1 MEKVLSSHVG
11 LKINEWYYHIQRF
24 NVPDAEAYK
33 EEIKSMLDHM
43 EENQDLLLYFSL
55 MEFRHKLM
63 LDYLNPL
70 ENGKER
76 ANFKEL
82 AMKIKRDQE
91 KLTGLLEYYFNFFYG
106 MYEFEN
112 YEYLNAITFYKR
124 AEKKL
129 SLVSDDIE
137 RAEFN
142 YKMAEIYYHMKQTH
156 MSMHHIA
163 QAIECYR
170 EKDTYTVREIQCS
183 FVIGLNYIDMGC
195 PEKAIP
201 HFQHA
206 LEKAADNS
214 TKRLKGS
221 ALYNLGLS
229 YFHNNNLSMAIKYFN
244 ESIHSFKEQG
254 YEHLNK
260 ILDPLVMLTKSYF
273 KDNQSDLGLY
283 ALNYGIE
290 LAEKLKDDIFI
301 NTFIMLKSLYID
313 NNVNRI
319 TESMAYLESKSF
331 FANLEDLAKDAAKHY
346 NKAGDIER
354 SNEFYEKILYFQHQI
369 KRGDCLYEI

>member
-163 QAIECYR
+163 QAIQCYR

-206 LEKAADNS
+206 LEKAADTS

>member
-1 MEKVLSSHVG
+1 MERVLSSHVG

-33 EEIKSMLDHM
+33 EEIKSMLDYM

-76 ANFKEL
+76 ANFRAL

-91 KLTGLLEYYFNFFYG
+91 KLAGLLDYYFNFFYG

-156 MSMHHIA
+156 LSMHHIA

-183 FVIGLNYIDMGC
+183 FVIGLNYLDMGC
-195 PEKAIP
+195 PEKAMP
-201 HFQHA
+201 HFEHA

-214 TKRLKGS
+214 SRRLKGS

-229 YFHNNNLSMAIKYFN
+229 YFYRNELTQAIKHFN
-244 ESIHSFKEQG
+244 ASIQAFKEQG
-254 YEHLNK
+254 YEHLNR
-260 ILDPLVMLTKSYF
+260 ILDPLIMLSKAYF
-273 KDNQSDLGLY
+273 KNRDKDLGMY
-283 ALNYGIE
+283 ALNNGIE
-290 LAEKLKDDIFI
+290 LSERLKDNVLLPMFK
-301 NTFIMLKSLYID
+301 FLKSLYVENDFEQSKKILD
-313 NNVNRI
+313 LLETR
-319 TESMAYLESKSF
+319 SMYAD
-331 FANLEDLAKDAAKHY
+331 LEDLAKDAAKYY
-346 NKAGDIER
+346 NEVGDKDKAMF
-354 SNEFYEKILYFQHQI
+354 FYEKILYFQDQI

>member
-76 ANFKEL
+76 ANFREL

-229 YFHNNNLSMAIKYFN
+229 YFHNNDLSTAIKYFN

-273 KDNQSDLGLY
+273 KNDQRALGLY
-283 ALNYGIE
+283 ALNYGLE

-301 NTFIMLKSLYID
+301 NTFVMLRSLYID
-313 NNVNRI
+313 NNENRI
-319 TESMAYLESKSF
+319 KESMAYLESKSF
-331 FANLEDLAKDAAKHY
+331 FANLEDLAKDTVKHY

>member
-1 MEKVLSSHVG
+1 
-11 LKINEWYYHIQRF
+11 
-24 NVPDAEAYK
+24 
-33 EEIKSMLDHM
+33 
-43 EENQDLLLYFSL
+43 
-55 MEFRHKLM
+55 
-63 LDYLNPL
+63 
-70 ENGKER
+70 
-76 ANFKEL
+76 
-82 AMKIKRDQE
+82 
-91 KLTGLLEYYFNFFYG
+91 
-106 MYEFEN
+106 
-112 YEYLNAITFYKR
+112 
-124 AEKKL
+124 
-129 SLVSDDIE
+129 
-137 RAEFN
+137 
-142 YKMAEIYYHMKQTH
+142 MKQTH

-206 LEKAADNS
+206 LQKAADNS

-229 YFHNNNLSMAIKYFN
+229 YFHNNDLSTAIKYFN

-273 KDNQSDLGLY
+273 KNEQSDLGLY

-301 NTFIMLKSLYID
+301 NTFVMLRSLYID

-319 TESMAYLESKSF
+319 AESMAYLESKSL
-331 FANLEDLAKDAAKHY
+331 FANLEDLAKDAVKHY
-346 NKAGDIER
+346 NKAGDIAR
-354 SNEFYEKILYFQHQI
+354 SNEFY
-369 KRGDCLYEI
+369 

>member
-229 YFHNNNLSMAIKYFN
+229 YFHHNDLSRAIKYFN

-254 YEHLNK
+254 YEHFNK

-273 KDNQSDLGLY
+273 KNDQSDLGLY
-283 ALNYGIE
+283 ALNYGFE

>member
-76 ANFKEL
+76 ANFREL

-229 YFHNNNLSMAIKYFN
+229 YFHNNDLSTAIKYFN

-273 KDNQSDLGLY
+273 KNDQRDLGLY
-283 ALNYGIE
+283 ALNYGLE

-301 NTFIMLKSLYID
+301 NTFVMLRSLYID
-313 NNVNRI
+313 NNENRI
-319 TESMAYLESKSF
+319 KESMAYLESKSF
-331 FANLEDLAKDAAKHY
+331 FANLEDLAKDAVKHY

>member
-55 MEFRHKLM
+55 MEFRHQLM
-63 LDYLNPL
+63 LDYLTPL

-76 ANFKEL
+76 ANFRQL
-82 AMKIKRDQE
+82 AMKIKKDQE

-201 HFQHA
+201 HFEHA

-229 YFHNNNLSMAIKYFN
+229 YFHNNELLMAIKYFN

-273 KDNQSDLGLY
+273 KSEQNDLGLY

-301 NTFIMLKSLYID
+301 NTLIMLRSLYID
-313 NNVNRI
+313 NDVSRI
-319 TESMAYLESKSF
+319 EESMAYLESKSF
-331 FANLEDLAKDAAKHY
+331 FANLEDLAKDAVKHY

>member
-76 ANFKEL
+76 ANFREL

-229 YFHNNNLSMAIKYFN
+229 YFHNNDLSTAIKYFN

-260 ILDPLVMLTKSYF
+260 ILDPMVMLTKSYF
-273 KDNQSDLGLY
+273 KNDQRDLGLY
-283 ALNYGIE
+283 ALNYGLE

-301 NTFIMLKSLYID
+301 NTFVMLRSLYID
-313 NNVNRI
+313 NNENRI
-319 TESMAYLESKSF
+319 KESMAYLESKSF
-331 FANLEDLAKDAAKHY
+331 FANLEDLAKDAVKHY

>member
-163 QAIECYR
+163 QAIQCYR

-290 LAEKLKDDIFI
+290 LADKLKDDIFI

>member
-11 LKINEWYYHIQRF
+11 MKINEWYYHIQRF

-33 EEIKSMLDHM
+33 EEIKSLLDDM

-76 ANFKEL
+76 ANFREL

-91 KLTGLLEYYFNFFYG
+91 KLTGLLDYYFNFFYG

-142 YKMAEIYYHMKQTH
+142 YKIAEIYYHMKQNH

-163 QAIECYR
+163 QAIDCYK
-170 EKDTYTVREIQCS
+170 EKETYTVRQIQCS

-195 PEKAIP
+195 PEKALP
-201 HFQHA
+201 HFERA
-206 LEKAADNS
+206 LGKASDSS

-221 ALYNLGLS
+221 ALYNLGLC
-229 YFHNNNLSMAIKYFN
+229 YFHNDELSLAIKYFN
-244 ESIHSFKEQG
+244 DSINSFKEQG

-273 KDNQSDLGLY
+273 KCGQSDLGLY
-283 ALNYGIE
+283 ALNNGIE
-290 LAEKLKDDIFI
+290 LAGKLKDDIFV
-301 NTFIMLKSLYID
+301 NTFILLRSLYLE
-313 NNVNRI
+313 NNVSRI
-319 TESMAYLESKSF
+319 KEAMEYLESKSF
-331 FANLEDLAKDAAKHY
+331 FANLEDLSKDAAKHY

-354 SNEFYEKILYFQHQI
+354 ANEFYEKVLYFQHQI

>member
-76 ANFKEL
+76 ANFREL
-82 AMKIKRDQE
+82 ALKIKRDQE

-156 MSMHHIA
+156 ISMHHIA

-229 YFHNNNLSMAIKYFN
+229 YFHNNDLSTAIKYFN

-273 KDNQSDLGLY
+273 KNEQSDLGLY

-301 NTFIMLKSLYID
+301 NTFVMLRSLYID

-331 FANLEDLAKDAAKHY
+331 FANLEDLAKDAVKHY

>member
-163 QAIECYR
+163 QAIQCYR

-206 LEKAADNS
+206 LEKAADTS

-229 YFHNNNLSMAIKYFN
+229 YFHHNDLSMAIKYFN

-273 KDNQSDLGLY
+273 KNDQSDLGLY
-283 ALNYGIE
+283 ALNYGFE